1 MAIEWT
7 NKEDWNQSQ
16 DNTGVVHDPISDNSG
31 HGSLQQGHKVGSL
44 TEGLVAYYPMEN
56 SGSAILRDGARKN
69 TGRINGA
76 TWDSSGQVGNNS
88 LSFDGTNDYVDIPVE
103 DFGSSFTITSW
114 YNADTLG
121 TGSNNAGIVE
131 FAESESGFNNMI
143 GIRLSE
149 TGDYECYIRGDSGND
164 INSIGAGAG
173 ASTGTWHH
181 VALTYDGSGAR
192 VYHNGEQIDSSPKN
206 AGKVNGLSYG
216 SIGRTADPRYFHGQ
230 IEEVRI
236 YDRSLSQPEIN
247 ALSNLTSPSG
257 RDLTAEDVPSSQ
269 DSGISRYKFNGDVT
283 DSWGSNDGTDN
294 TSAGYVNGVYGQAK
308 DFDGSDD
315 TITDIGPI
323 TLGSMWSV
331 SCWYKP
337 NSFTDYG
344 HIFTSQSS
352 QYNFACKVDQN
363 GNPYFYT
370 SSSGSLNT
378 GFQLNSN
385 EWHHLVYQ
393 YDGSKIEIYIN
404 ADLKLSESASLDISS
419 DTYRV
424 QGGGGG
430 EYVEA
435 AHDDLRIYDR
445 TLSPLEVEK
454 LFHLGARRINRKEVL
469 H

>member
-1 MAIEWT
+1 VTFASGKI
-7 NKEDWNQSQ
+7 NQA
-16 DNTGVVHDPISDNSG
+16 G
-31 HGSLQQGHKVGSL
+31 
-44 TEGLVAYYPMEN
+44 
-56 SGSAILRDGARKN
+56 
-69 TGRINGA
+69 
-76 TWDSSGQVGNNS
+76 
-88 LSFDGTNDYVDIPVE
+88 SFDGSSNFIEISDSKEISGGQSFTLAAWIYRNSTGSRHDFLNKFFDGAMKDYGLGTNTDTLWFYLENGGGNDFSLNGSTTLNSGTWYHVLATYNHSKKEVKLYVNGSLDAS
-103 DFGSSFTITSW
+103 GTSSFRSPNTDAPLT
-114 YNADTLG
+114 
-121 TGSNNAGIVE
+121 
-131 FAESESGFNNMI
+131 
-143 GIRLSE
+143 
-149 TGDYECYIRGDSGND
+149 
-164 INSIGAGAG
+164 IGAMSDT
-173 ASTGTWHH
+173 ST
-181 VALTYDGSGAR
+181 YNNSNYMDGLMDEVR
-192 VYHNGEQIDSSPKN
+192 VYNR
-206 AGKVNGLSYG
+206 A
-216 SIGRTADPRYFHGQ
+216 
-230 IEEVRI
+230 
-236 YDRSLSQPEIN
+236 LSQPEIK
-247 ALSNLTSPSG
+247 ALYNLSSPSG
-257 RDLTAEDVPSSQ
+257 KEITEADVPSSQ